1 MNIKIQILPL
11 NLFFMINLENYSRI
25 QLSIPRRKF
34 PAKNDTDNSS
44 LKERRISLTWFNQQ
58 YGNPCSNDKIVPV
71 ERRKSQTENRPAGR
85 FGN

>member
-1 MNIKIQILPL
+1 MSLNFLNIYFSHNGKLFKNIVDDIL
-11 NLFFMINLENYSRI
+11 
-25 QLSIPRRKF
+25 RKRLV
-34 PAKNDTDNSS
+34 DIDNNS

-58 YGNPCSNDKIVPV
+58 YGNPRSDDKIVPV